1 MQLRAALVWSGEV
14 MGDVVLTDP
23 AAAITVGSSP
33 TCTFVIPDLRLPADF
48 AILRPGNR
56 GYLLTLAASMAGT
69 VSLDGETRDVADF
82 VARGGEGDTGGGFRA
97 TALGS
102 RDWGVIDLDAS
113 GDYKLFFQFVAPEPA
128 PFVSA
133 FRPAPPTYILLS
145 MLGLAVAMFGIA
157 LFDGVPLSNAAII
170 GAVGSMVISMAT
182 LAVTWMVFALIGA
195 NGDQHASLALSIFL
209 HLAFLLAAYRLLP
222 HEDPF
227 VWPGRRELAGEY
239 LVTRMDP
246 PPPEPEVVPVDKGAG
261 SAAEEAAPV
270 APVKV
275 AVNSATKGSEGAAG
289 GEGDM
294 PRAASPNA
302 PEVPP
307 KAPEIALFTDENRK
321 VLDNL
326 VPTDLAKGLDK
337 FLGIDGPLTRGTPG
351 SGTGKG
357 TGYGPGN
364 GTGTTR
370 GSSGKGPGGGG
381 SAQGDFQ
388 SSGKIDTGETRAPG
402 GTGGTG
408 SGIKEVK
415 VGFAGGGTG
424 DLDGLSMGE
433 IDKVVRAKSGLLKA
447 CYQREL
453 NRSPGI
459 GGKLVVNFVIAADGT
474 VKSSR
479 VSPDKSTLRN
489 AAVEACVKSQIARL
503 KFPAKGGG
511 VVNYPFVFSQGG

>member
-1 MQLRAALVWSGEV
+1 

-23 AAAITVGSSP
+23 AAVTVGNSP
-33 TCTFVIPDLRLPADF
+33 SCTFVIPDLRLPADF

-56 GYLLTLAASMAGT
+56 GYLLTLAATMGGT

-97 TALGS
+97 TALGP
-102 RDWGVIDLDAS
+102 RDWGVVDLDAS
-113 GDYKLFFQFVAPEPA
+113 GDYKIFFQFVAPERA

-133 FRPAPPTYILLS
+133 IKPAPPLYA
-145 MLGLAVAMFGIA
+145 MLGMLGVAVIIATWA
-157 LFDGVPLSNAAII
+157 LFDGVALSNALII
-170 GAVGSMVISMAT
+170 GAFASMAITAAT
-182 LAVTWMVFALIGA
+182 LGITWLVFALIGA
-195 NGDQHASLALSIFL
+195 NGDQHASLAFSIFL

-246 PPPEPEVVPVDKGAG
+246 PPPEPEVVPEKGAG

-270 APVKV
+270 APIKV
-275 AVNSATKGSEGAAG
+275 AVKSATKGDEGAAG

-294 PRAASPNA
+294 PRAAAPNQ
-302 PEVPP
+302 PEGPP
-307 KAPEIALFTDENRK
+307 KAPEVALFTDENRK
-321 VLDNL
+321 YLDNL
-326 VPTDLAKGLDK
+326 VPSDLAKGLAK
-337 FLGIDGPLTRGTPG
+337 FMDGPFTVGTPG

-357 TGYGPGN
+357 TGFGPGN

-370 GSSGKGPGGGG
+370 GSSGKGSGGGG

-408 SGIKEVK
+408 SAVKEVK

-433 IDKVVRAKSGLLKA
+433 IDKVVRGKQGLLKA

-479 VSPDKSTLRN
+479 VSADKSTLRN